1 MRCRGRSRGAV
12 GVWEDD
18 GDGEPEGGPHG
29 GLGGGPDLPAQHR
42 DLLAADA
49 QAEARPAG
57 PPGPLHVILRPLHHA
72 TSAHRLMQMHM
83 ACADASLEEAKA
95 SLQAMHMPAGQEF
108 PAIPSPAWTFHS
120 RQCIRS
126 ADIVLVWTHNRAQ
139 ITAETWSYLDKVV
152 EEGVQP
158 LLGNAAACVCHLKHQ
173 PLAWCRGACLLWRAS
188 VRVWPADNR
197 QHLSRWAVHSI

>member
-72 TSAHRLMQMHM
+72 TSAHCLIQMHVT
-83 ACADASLEEAKA
+83 CDDASCEEARGI
-95 SLQAMHMPAGQEF
+95 SAGYADPCRSGN

-139 ITAETWSYLDKVV
+139 VTTETWSYLDKVV
-152 EEGVQP
+152 EEGV
-158 LLGNAAACVCHLKHQ
+158 
-173 PLAWCRGACLLWRAS
+173 
-188 VRVWPADNR
+188 
-197 QHLSRWAVHSI
+197 